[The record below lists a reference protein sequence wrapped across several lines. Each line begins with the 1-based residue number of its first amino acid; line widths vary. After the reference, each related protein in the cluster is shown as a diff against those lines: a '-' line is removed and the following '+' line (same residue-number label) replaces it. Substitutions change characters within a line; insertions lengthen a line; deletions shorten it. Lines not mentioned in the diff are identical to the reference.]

1 MSWNV
6 NRWMS
11 NQESCQKYSFQKISV
26 TNVLKLV
33 LKISLTKDQRKKYFC
48 FHMNHLSSY
57 VLRMMRDL
65 HSKLDLSK
73 QGNNKKWRWYDFAGF
88 SQNEIIFEGGNERN
102 SSSCSSKMEWCMVK
116 GEETWF
122 NQRSFVLFAH
132 LLGLNGCSLDV
143 VPNSLQYYYSCV
155 TTLFPTI

>member
-1 MSWNV
+1 MVENLPWNV
-6 NRWMS
+6 IRRVS
-11 NQESCQKYSFQKISV
+11 NQESYKSSFQKTSI
-26 TNVLKLV
+26 TH
-33 LKISLTKDQRKKYFC
+33 IHRKEIKGKSIF
-48 FHMNHLSSY
+48 FFRMNHLSSY

-65 HSKLDLSK
+65 HSKLDLCK
-73 QGNNKKWRWYDFAGF
+73 QGNNKKWKWYDFAGF

-102 SSSCSSKMEWCMVK
+102 SSSSSKMEWCMVK

-143 VPNSLQYYYSCV
+143 VPNSLQYYYSSA
-155 TTLFPTI
+155 TTLFSC

>member
-1 MSWNV
+1 MVENLPWNV
-6 NRWMS
+6 IRRVS
-11 NQESCQKYSFQKISV
+11 NQESYKSSFQKISI
-26 TNVLKLV
+26 TH
-33 LKISLTKDQRKKYFC
+33 IHRKEIKGKSIF
-48 FHMNHLSSY
+48 FFRMNHLSSY

-65 HSKLDLSK
+65 HSKLDLCK
-73 QGNNKKWRWYDFAGF
+73 QGNNKKWKWYDFAGF

-102 SSSCSSKMEWCMVK
+102 SSSSKMEWCMVK

-143 VPNSLQYYYSCV
+143 VPNSLQYYYSSA
-155 TTLFPTI
+155 TTLFSC